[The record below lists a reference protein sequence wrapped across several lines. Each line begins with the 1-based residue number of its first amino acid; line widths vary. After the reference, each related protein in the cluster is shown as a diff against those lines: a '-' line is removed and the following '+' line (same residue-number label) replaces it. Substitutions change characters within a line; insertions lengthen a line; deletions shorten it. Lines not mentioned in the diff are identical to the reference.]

1 MAIYN
6 DLTEKEI
13 IQSLVEDKML
23 LEAKVKHLEAEI
35 KSLKQTDKK
44 SRIIPI
50 YNLGE

>member
-23 LEAKVKHLEAEI
+23 LEAKVKPHLRRDTHL
-35 KSLKQTDKK
+35 SSQ
-44 SRIIPI
+44 
-50 YNLGE
+50 